1 MNQVV
6 DEELLKRFAGG
17 DAASFKLL
25 YERHKGGL
33 YRYLLRQLKDQP
45 LAEDLFQDTW
55 SKVIDNAESFESNAK
70 FSTWLYAMAR
80 NRVVDQV
87 RHLRVV
93 EKVIDDSADDV
104 DGQATDD
111 EAHQTVL
118 EKTLIADKQR
128 AFLNDCMQRLP
139 VKLLEVFLLKE
150 ESTLT
155 VKQIS
160 EVVDSS
166 HEATKSRLRYAYAQ
180 LKDCLSK
187 RIPDWRSEAASHE

>member
-55 SKVIDNAESFESNAK
+55 SKVIDNAESFEANAK
-70 FSTWLYAMAR
+70 FSTWLYTMAR

-93 EKVIDDSADDV
+93 EKVIDDSVDDV
-104 DGQATDD
+104 DGQASDD

-128 AFLNDCMQRLP
+128 DFLNDCMQRLP

-166 HEATKSRLRYAYAQ
+166 QEATKSRLRYAYGQ

-187 RIPDWRSEAASHE
+187 RMPDWGSEAASHE

>member
-17 DAASFKLL
+17 DSVSFKLL

-33 YRYLLRQLKDQP
+33 YRYLLRQLKNQQ

-55 SKVIDNAESFESNAK
+55 SKVIDHAESFEPNAK
-70 FSTWLYAMAR
+70 FSTWLYTMAR

-87 RHLRVV
+87 RHLQVV
-93 EKVIDDSADDV
+93 EKVIDDSVDDAE
-104 DGQATDD
+104 GQINDS
-111 EAHQTVL
+111 EVHQTRG
-118 EKTLIADKQR
+118 EKMLIADKQR
-128 AFLNDCMQRLP
+128 FFLKECMKRLP
-139 VKLLEVFLLKE
+139 VKFLDVFLLKE

-155 VKQIS
+155 IKQIA
-160 EVVDSS
+160 EIVGSS

-180 LKDCLSK
+180 LRDCLSK
-187 RIPDWRSEAASHE
+187 KMPDWGTEDAHHE